1 MTLHYQ
7 SHGFDSTQQSTDR
20 RIITETDILN
30 DLFFARSQMGMSLAF
45 HIIFA
50 VIGMAM
56 PLLMAVSEGC
66 YLWTKKPIFLEL
78 SKRWAAG
85 TAILFAVGAVS
96 GTVLSFELGLLWPK
110 FMLYAGGIIGM
121 PFSLEGFAFFTEAI
135 FLGIYL
141 YGWNRVSPVLHWLA
155 GIVVAVSGVLS
166 AIFVVLANSWMNAPA
181 GFDVVNGQMVN
192 INPIAAMLNPASLH
206 ETVHMVLAAYV
217 ATAFLVAGIHAFF
230 LLRDPQSVFHRTSCS
245 IALVVACISIP
256 LQILSG
262 DFAAREVAKLQPPK
276 LAAME
281 AHYKTD
287 KGVPLVIGGIPDDVT
302 GKTKYALQIPYGLS
316 MLVGYDPETTI
327 VGLEDFPRDQWPN
340 VRLVHWSFDIMVGT
354 GFAMLAVA
362 AWVAWTWWRT
372 RRLPDNKWLLRALVC
387 SAPLGFIAVETGWF
401 VTELGRQP
409 WIIYGFMRTRD
420 AVTPMPGLV
429 VPFTTFTIVY
439 LLLAVIVIFL
449 LRRQFM
455 ETRPRWIKKES
466 VSHA

>member
-1 MTLHYQ
+1 LIVPSIYL
-7 SHGFDSTQQSTDR
+7 GEKLDR
-20 RIITETDILN
+20 RIAAEGDILN

-110 FMLYAGGIIGM
+110 FMQYAGGIIGM

-166 AIFVVLANSWMNAPA
+166 AVFVVLANSWMNAPV
-181 GFDVVNGQMVN
+181 GFDVVNGQLVN

-206 ETVHMVLAAYV
+206 ETIHMVLAAYV

-230 LLRDPQSVFHRTSCS
+230 LLRDSQSVFHRASCS
-245 IALVVACISIP
+245 IGLVVACISIP
-256 LQILSG
+256 LQIFSG
-262 DFAAREVAKLQPPK
+262 DFAAREVAKLQPAK

-302 GKTKYALQIPYGLS
+302 GKANYALQIPYGLS
-316 MLVGYDPETTI
+316 MLVGYNPETKV
-327 VGLEDFPRDQWPN
+327 VGLEDFPRDQWSN

-362 AWVAWTWWRT
+362 SWVAWIWWRT

-455 ETRPRWIKKES
+455 ETQPRWIKKEP